1 VFGALLA
8 TAHRKGLIAVN
19 RMLLT
24 DLNEEKKTVRI
35 ERALEQTKKFGIHFK
50 PPKTKRG
57 YRTID
62 LDDGIFAL
70 LRRKKLTTGF
80 LGN

>member
-1 VFGALLA
+1 MFGALLA

-19 RMLLT
+19 PMLLT

-50 PPKTKRG
+50 PPKDQAR
-57 YRTID
+57 
-62 LDDGIFAL
+62 LPDD
-70 LRRKKLTTGF
+70 
-80 LGN
+80 